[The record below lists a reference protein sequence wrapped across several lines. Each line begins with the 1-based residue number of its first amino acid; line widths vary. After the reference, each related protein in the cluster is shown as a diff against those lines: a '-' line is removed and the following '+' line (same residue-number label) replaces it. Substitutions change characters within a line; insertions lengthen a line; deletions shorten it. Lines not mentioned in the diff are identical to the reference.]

1 MQTRVHVHNC
11 YLQLYLLLQ
20 EFVIKKLSRG
30 KKASKVGKAQVKIMF
45 IFIYYLLLGILALGI
60 FSYYVALN
68 DMLIVDLRAFFL
80 CESFGVNSGKNCHA
94 LRSGALKYYTRLFLV
109 VVIVQGLVTPV
120 ILIFVADCKCK
131 KKFKEIHTVSSST
144 KSFKV
149 QSTNLSSS
157 NHRLV

>member
-1 MQTRVHVHNC
+1 MQTRVHNYC

-60 FSYYVALN
+60 FSYYVAIN
-68 DMLIVDLRAFFL
+68 DMLVVDVQAFFL
-80 CESFGVNSGKNCHA
+80 CESFGVNSGKNCRA

-120 ILIFVADCKCK
+120 ILIFVADCRCK
-131 KKFKEIHTVSSST
+131 NRFKEISSST
-144 KSFKV
+144 KKIKV
-149 QSTNLSSS
+149 KTSNLSST
-157 NHRLV
+157 NPRFI